1 MLNNQEPEQ
10 FRQQDYFR
18 QFWQQLRK
26 DRLALISLVL
36 FITLLI
42 LVFAGY
48 LLAPYSSDQQFVGFE
63 LMPPSWSNEGQISH
77 FFGTDNL
84 GRDVF
89 SRILYGFY
97 YTVGSALLI
106 SASVAIIGGIIGILT
121 GIQKGSPIL
130 LLSHLFD
137 TFLFTPVLLIAIIIA
152 TLMTPNLINA
162 MLAVFLAL
170 LPHFIHR
177 IYQTTRREL
186 KREYVVTLILD
197 GADKWTLIKK
207 VVLPNVSIV
216 VIKELCQIF
225 TIAVID
231 ISALSFI
238 SLGAESQTAEWGA
251 MIRDAIDLIYI
262 APWTVVL
269 PGLAIVFSVLII
281 ALLGNSIVRVLR
293 QYRH

>member
-1 MLNNQEPEQ
+1 MLNNQELEQ

-36 FITLLI
+36 FIALLI

-186 KREYVVTLILD
+186 KREYVATLILD

-216 VIKELCQIF
+216 AIKELCQIF

-281 ALLGNSIVRVLR
+281 ALLGNSIIRVLH

>member
-36 FITLLI
+36 FIALLI

-216 VIKELCQIF
+216 AIKELCQIF

>member
-36 FITLLI
+36 FIALLI

-48 LLAPYSSDQQFVGFE
+48 LLAPYSSEQQFVGFE

-216 VIKELCQIF
+216 AIKELCQIF

>member
-36 FITLLI
+36 FIALLI

-48 LLAPYSSDQQFVGFE
+48 LLAPYSSDQQFVGLE

-216 VIKELCQIF
+216 AIKELCQIF

>member
-36 FITLLI
+36 FIALLI